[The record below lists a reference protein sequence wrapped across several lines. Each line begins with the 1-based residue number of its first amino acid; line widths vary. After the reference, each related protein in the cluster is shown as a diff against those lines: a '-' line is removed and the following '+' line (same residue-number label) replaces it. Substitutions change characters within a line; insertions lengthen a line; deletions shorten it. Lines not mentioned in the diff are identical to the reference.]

1 MERVATY
8 SHQNQLVQY
17 MMRTQSKVAAAQIQA
32 SSGLQSTDYKGIAD
46 ASGRLVNLEAQYQR
60 SERYVDEGEVVNG
73 RIETMYDAVDGM
85 SDLIARLQSL
95 TASLQGSAAT
105 AAEGVQEEMSG
116 LMQEFAGLMNT
127 QMDGRYLFAGAKTDT
142 QPVTLDSATYTP
154 ITSVPSSADTSY
166 YQGDDGVAYF
176 QASDEV
182 VIEYGITA
190 NDPAFEQALRAFNI
204 LSNMSVDPLDTDA
217 LAEADDLAS
226 SAADGL
232 AVVQSKLGVAS
243 STLERTIDQH
253 VDLQLVLETQVD
265 DIRSIDLAE
274 ASARL
279 STLEA
284 SLEATMSLMNILQKN
299 NLSDLL

>member
-17 MMRTQSKVAAAQIQA
+17 MMRTQSKVAAAQIEA
-32 SSGLQSTDYKGIAD
+32 ATGLKSTDYKGIAD
-46 ASGRLVNLEAQYQR
+46 DSGRLVNLESQYRR

-73 RIETMYDAVDGM
+73 RIQTMYDAVGGM
-85 SDLIARLQSL
+85 SDLIGRLQSL

-105 AAEGVQEEMSG
+105 AAEGVQEEISG
-116 LMQEFAGLMNT
+116 LMQEFADLMNT
-127 QMDGRYLFAGAKTDT
+127 QLEGRYLFAGAKTQT
-142 QPVTLDSATYTP
+142 QPVTLDSATYVP

-166 YQGDDGVAYF
+166 YEGDDGVAYF

-204 LSNMSVDPLDTDA
+204 LSNMTVDPLDTDA
-217 LAEADDLAS
+217 LSEADDLAS
-226 SAADGL
+226 AAADGI

-243 STLERTIDQH
+243 GTLERTIDRH
-253 VDLQLVLETQVD
+253 LDLQLVLETQVD
-265 DIRSIDLAE
+265 DLRSIDLAE

>member
-17 MMRTQSKVAAAQIQA
+17 MMRTQSKVAAAQVEA
-32 SSGLQSTDYKGIAD
+32 ASGLKSTDYKGIAD
-46 ASGRLVNLEAQYQR
+46 DSGRLVNLESQYRR

-73 RIETMYDAVDGM
+73 RIQTMYDAVDGM